1 MNTTPRS
8 TAIIAAAML
17 LAVAACGGG
26 GASDAKGATDSAA
39 GKRGSSGS
47 KDSTGAAA
55 QPMIIGPEN
64 IMVIARGELTTGP
77 ALSGTL
83 SATRTAVVRAQVAGP
98 VLSTQ
103 VERGQ
108 RVSAGQSMAK
118 IDDSSIR
125 ENVLSAQSAVHAAQL
140 SSENAT
146 HDLERFNRLLAAGA
160 IAERDVEGSKRMQLT
175 ASAALED
182 AKARLANAQL
192 QLQRTMVRSPF
203 GGIVSERQVNGG
215 DVVQPGGAMFTVVDP
230 SSMQLEATVP
240 ADQIQAL
247 RIGQAVQFSVTG
259 YEGRAFTGRID
270 RINPSADPATRQVRL
285 YATIPN
291 PGGSLVTGLYAQG
304 RVASDTKQGLIV
316 PSSAVDIK
324 GLQPAVLRLRN
335 GRVERVVVQLGIRD
349 EHAEA
354 VEVKS
359 GLASGDTILIGAA
372 QGVSVG
378 TAVRVMVTGD
388 RK

>member
-1 MNTTPRS
+1 MKNTRRNNARTS
-8 TAIIAAAML
+8 AALL
-17 LAVAACGGG
+17 LALAACGKG
-26 GASDAKGATDSAA
+26 GASDANGAVDSAA
-39 GKRGSSGS
+39 GKRPSANA
-47 KDSTGAAA
+47 KDTSLAAS

-64 IMVIARGELTTGP
+64 IIVIANGQLTTGP

-83 SATRTAVVRAQVAGP
+83 SATRTAIVRAQVSGP
-98 VLSTQ
+98 VLQTS

-140 SSENAT
+140 TSENAN
-146 HDLERFNRLLAAGA
+146 HDVERFNRLLAAGA
-160 IAERDVEGSKRMQLT
+160 VAERDVENSKRMQLT
-175 ASAALED
+175 ANAGLED

-192 QLQRTMVRSPF
+192 QLQRTMVRAPF
-203 GGIVSERQVNGG
+203 AGIVSERQVNGG

-240 ADQIQAL
+240 ADQLAAL
-247 RIGQAVQFSVTG
+247 RVGQTVQFSVTG

-291 PGGSLVTGLYAQG
+291 AGGTLVTGLYAEG
-304 RVASDTKQGLIV
+304 RVASDTKQGLVV
-316 PSSAVDIK
+316 PSTAVDSK

-335 GRVERVVVQLGIRD
+335 GRIERVVVQLGIRD

-354 VEVKS
+354 VEIKS
-359 GLASGDTILIGAA
+359 GLAPGDTVLVGAA
-372 QGVSVG
+372 QGLSLG
-378 TAVRVMVTGD
+378 TPVRVMATGD